1 MKVTRL
7 KLDDLHAP
15 EENVRY
21 HTEAQLKE
29 FERSVRMF
37 GQIRPLVVDENH
49 VILAGN
55 GLYETLKR
63 MGKTEADCY
72 VISNLS
78 DNQKKKLMIADNK
91 VYSLGVDNNE
101 MLDKIIADL
110 GDDLDI
116 PGYDEEV
123 LRQMNAE
130 AATITEQISGYGRL
144 DDTQIGE
151 KRQAGERRDEHI
163 AQAQTPE
170 AGSTEVTDS
179 QEAGEHA
186 TAVPQTETEAG
197 RYVICP
203 NCGERIWF

>member
-1 MKVTRL
+1 MQVLFFKWNSFL
-7 KLDDLHAP
+7 NEGILQAFEKLGITYTVFDYDFTDWEKDDRFLELFRRA
-15 EENVRY
+15 
-21 HTEAQLKE
+21 L
-29 FERSVRMF
+29 
-37 GQIRPLVVDENH
+37 
-49 VILAGN
+49 
-55 GLYETLKR
+55 
-63 MGKTEADCY
+63 GKTEADCY

-151 KRQAGERRDEHI
+151 IRQAGERRDEHI

>member
-37 GQIRPLVVDENH
+37 GQIRPLV
-49 VILAGN
+49 
-55 GLYETLKR
+55 KR

-151 KRQAGERRDEHI
+151 IRQAGERRDEHI